1 MGLFGKSKNGK
12 FKIPTW
18 ILIVLNVVA
27 LGGGI
32 LLGSGAIDVLMSEPE
47 TRSRI
52 SAIRPGEA
60 KTGVIDW
67 PLGNFTGGQLSMVVD
82 VGVNNSIAED
92 ITVSLE
98 IVDPEDTTRSYPVIK
113 IDQFDIRRQD
123 GLRYASKVV
132 NLIPILKDMRG
143 MVRDF
148 KVRKVT
154 LRARVERKVATS
166 TSAGLVFVTSAN
178 VLGKPVLQQL

>member
-1 MGLFGKSKNGK
+1 MGLSGKSKVSK
-12 FKIPTW
+12 FKIPMW
-18 ILIVLNVVA
+18 ALIVLNVVA

-32 LLGSGAIDVLMSEPE
+32 VLGSGAIDVLMSEPE
-47 TRSRI
+47 TKSRI
-52 SAIRPGEA
+52 SAIRPGET

-82 VGVNNSIAED
+82 VGVNNSIAND
-92 ITVSLE
+92 VIVSLD
-98 IVDPEDTTRSYPVIK
+98 IIDPEDAAKSYPIIK
-113 IDQFDIRRQD
+113 LDQFDIKRAD
-123 GLRYASKVV
+123 GLMYASKAV
-132 NLIPILKDMRG
+132 NLIPVLKDMRG

-154 LRARVERKVATS
+154 LRAHVERKVPTS
-166 TSAGLVFVTSAN
+166 TSAGLVFVTNAS